1 MTDQQADQHD
11 VLDDSAAVLPFPAN
25 TPTAPYYAVIFSS
38 TRTDGDNGYGAMAD
52 RMVELAREMPG
63 FLGIESVRD
72 ELAGDQGRPGITV
85 SYWSS
90 VEAIR
95 EWKNQVEHLAAQK
108 MGREKWYATYHL
120 RIAKVEY
127 DHGFVR

>member
-1 MTDQQADQHD
+1 MADQHD
-11 VLDDSAAVLPFPAN
+11 VLDDSAVALPFPAN

-52 RMVELAREMPG
+52 RMVELARDMPG

-72 ELAGDQGRPGITV
+72 ELAGAHGRPGITV

-95 EWKNQVEHLAAQK
+95 EWKNQADHLAAQK
-108 MGREKWYATYHL
+108 LGREQWYASYHL

-127 DHGFVR
+127 DYGFVR